1 MSGMYLQCGTAM
13 IRWVTCSSSRIYFLF
28 DGEERNQNS
37 KIGALMATLLCTDL
51 DHTFLL
57 LINFNQTSSNITFI
71 LFVYSEQHLL

>member
-13 IRWVTCSSSRIYFLF
+13 IRWVTCSSRIYFLF

-57 LINFNQTSSNITFI
+57 LNQLQSNI
-71 LFVYSEQHLL
+71 VKHHLHSICVF